1 MSTSLIGKN
10 WHRQVSHQICDR
22 VGMVFVE
29 DLNLVGL
36 SRGILGKHCLDSGC
50 GQFFNILEQTC
61 LKRDVYFQKVNSRK
75 TSQICPSCS
84 FETGKKEF
92 SERTHICS
100 NCGYTTD
107 RDVAAAQV
115 VAIRRLATVGHTVK
129 MHGTASKFIGI
140 PKTQESSHL

>member
-1 MSTSLIGKN
+1 
-10 WHRQVSHQICDR
+10 VSHQICDH

-36 SRGILGKHCLDSGC
+36 SRGILGKHCLDAGF
-50 GQFFNILEQTC
+50 GQFFNTLEQTC
-61 LKRDVYFQKVNSRK
+61 LKRDVYFQKLNSRK

-84 FETGKKEF
+84 CETGKKEL
-92 SERTHICS
+92 SERTNICS

-115 VAIRRLATVGHTVK
+115 VAIRGLATVGHTACDARHCK
-129 MHGTASKFIGI
+129 
-140 PKTQESSHL
+140 

>member
-1 MSTSLIGKN
+1 
-10 WHRQVSHQICDR
+10 
-22 VGMVFVE
+22 MVFVE

-36 SRGILGKHCLDSGC
+36 SRGILGKHCLDAGF

-61 LKRDVYFQKVNSRK
+61 LKRDVYFQKINSRK

-84 FETGKKEF
+84 FETGKKEL

-115 VAIRRLATVGHTVK
+115 VAIRGLATVGHT
-129 MHGTASKFIGI
+129 ACDAC
-140 PKTQESSHL
+140 